1 MTISELRSK
10 SGLVFLCERYLTEVP
25 CNLDIVPGIVIK
37 FAVDGLHQ
45 GLEGPGA
52 QVDDQR
58 DGAVLQRQ
66 VDVVGRLARVEH
78 EAVALQRL
86 EGEGDLVAAALDGV
100 GGQVVAEVLR
110 PLERGHMFFFHYRG
124 RQWYRR

>member
-1 MTISELRSK
+1 MDP
-10 SGLVFLCERYLTEVP
+10 YLPQVARDP
-25 CNLDIVPGIVIK
+25 DVMPGIVIK

-66 VDVVGRLARVEH
+66 VDVVGRLACVEH

-86 EGEGDLVAAALDGV
+86 EGEGDLVAAALDR
-100 GGQVVAEVLR
+100 VL
-110 PLERGHMFFFHYRG
+110 
-124 RQWYRR
+124 